1 MKTVTAFQTSDGE
14 IFPDQDSAEYHEF
27 FLKNKQMVDEFI
39 DSDANPYQG
48 IAHKNMARNTVM
60 RWELWR
66 AKNVK

>member
-27 FLKNKQMVDEFI
+27 FLKNKQMVDDFI
-39 DSDANPYQG
+39 ESDANPYQG
-48 IAHKNMARNTVM
+48 IAHKNMARGTVM